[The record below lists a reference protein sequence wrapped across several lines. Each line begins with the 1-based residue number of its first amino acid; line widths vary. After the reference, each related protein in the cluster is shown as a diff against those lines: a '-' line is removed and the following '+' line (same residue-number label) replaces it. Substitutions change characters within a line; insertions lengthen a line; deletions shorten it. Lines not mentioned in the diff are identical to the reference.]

1 MSASISDEELS
12 RYYDGELSPADAERV
27 ERLLRDDPEAERAL
41 EGLEQLGDVMRAWA
55 DRRGAAQDDFVN
67 DVMAR
72 IARDGEQPESRV
84 VPLHASS
91 PARRLRRAAVVIT
104 GALSLAAAAAV
115 ALRVAQAPP
124 PVPGPA
130 LPVAQAPSLAQP
142 PANASSATVAEAQ
155 LDADPAAAIESV
167 DFGAHAGSIFV
178 IAGTEGDVPVV
189 WMLDDAADARGRMQP
204 L

>member
-1 MSASISDEELS
+1 MNARLSHEELA

-27 ERLLRDDPEAERAL
+27 ERLLRDDVQAARVL
-41 EGLEQLGDVMRAWA
+41 GGLEQLGDVMRAWA
-55 DRRGAAQDDFVN
+55 DRRGTAQDDLVN

-72 IARDGEQPESRV
+72 ISRDGEQPDSRV
-84 VPLHASS
+84 VPLHGAG

-115 ALRVAQAPP
+115 AIRLGHAPP
-124 PVPGPA
+124 PASRPA
-130 LPVAQAPSLAQP
+130 PVVAVRSVAHPAAKAPTAAVVEAQP
-142 PANASSATVAEAQ
+142 EG
-155 LDADPAAAIESV
+155 DPAAAIESV

-189 WMLDDAADARGRMQP
+189 WLLDDAADARGRMQP

>member
-1 MSASISDEELS
+1 MSARVSDEELV
-12 RYYDGELSPADAERV
+12 RYYDGELEAADAERV
-27 ERLLRDDPEAERAL
+27 ERLLRDDPHAERAL

-55 DRRGAAQDDFVN
+55 DRRGAAHDDLVN
-67 DVMAR
+67 DVLAR
-72 IARDGEQPESRV
+72 IARDGDQPESRV
-84 VPLHASS
+84 LPLHGSG

-115 ALRVAQAPP
+115 AVRVAQAPP
-124 PVPGPA
+124 PVSTPA
-130 LPVAQAPSLAQP
+130 LPVAQTHSLAE
-142 PANASSATVAEAQ
+142 PATSSSSVVVAEVQ
-155 LDADPAAAIESV
+155 LEADPAASIESV

-189 WMLDDAADARGRMQP
+189 WLLDDAADRMQP